1 MKYAIV
7 SKENERS
14 KFIANKIKTALTM
27 YEYDEQSPE
36 IVICVGGDGTILYG
50 VHKYLNIIN
59 QVKFV
64 GIHTGTLGFFTDFTC
79 QEVDEFIT
87 KFKANQYDISTAHL
101 LEVCIEKAD
110 TVEKVYALNE
120 MRIENI
126 IRTQS
131 LHIAIDNESFET
143 INGSGVCIAT
153 QAGST
158 AYNRALKGAVVD
170 AGLRLMQMCEI
181 TGIHHHLSHS
191 LGNPYIMRYDRKVEI
206 TSDNFKD
213 AYLCYDHKSLQI
225 DDVAKISCTTSELGV
240 QFIRY
245 RKYSYLKRLKNLY

>member
-7 SKENERS
+7 SKGNERS
-14 KFIANKIKTALTM
+14 NTITNHIRAALSE
-27 YEYDEQSPE
+27 YEYNEITPE

-50 VHKYLNIIN
+50 VHKYIDIIKD
-59 QVKFV
+59 VKFV

-79 QEVDEFIT
+79 EEVEEFII
-87 KFKANQYDISTAHL
+87 KFKENNYEVAKANL
-101 LEVCIEKAD
+101 LEVSIEKKAS
-110 TVEKVYALNE
+110 TQKVYALNE

-131 LHIAIDNESFET
+131 LNIAIDNEYFET
-143 INGSGVCIAT
+143 TNGSGICIAT

-170 AGLRLMQMCEI
+170 NGLSLMQMCEI

-191 LGNPYIMRYDRKVEI
+191 LGNPYIMRHDRIVEI
-206 TSDNFKD
+206 TSDNFKN
-213 AYLCYDHKSLQI
+213 AFLCYDHKYMPI
-225 DDVAKISCTTSELGV
+225 DDIVKIRCTTSSLQV

-245 RKYSYLKRLKNLY
+245 RHYSYLKRLKNLY